1 MHYGEIYARRIRLLC
16 ERRHISLNKLA
27 EMSGLRQSTIDN
39 ILRGVSKNPQV
50 NTLHKIANALGMT
63 LAEFLD
69 FEELNAY
76 SFDSENDR

>member
-1 MHYGEIYARRIRLLC
+1 MLYYEIYAMGVRTLCKRRGISINRLA
-16 ERRHISLNKLA
+16 K
-27 EMSGLRQSTIDN
+27 MSDLKQSTIDN

-69 FEELNAY
+69 FEEPNAY